1 MSTWRKVGCCLIAAV
16 AAFGAGAATYRVT
29 PDAAGGGNGQ
39 AWADDGAG
47 NAPMTLAE
55 AVAGANTGDTV
66 LLKIGTYT
74 PTATL
79 SIKGISL
86 RGGLAGT
93 DDTACSSDR
102 RTNR

>member
-1 MSTWRKVGCCLIAAV
+1 MSTWRKVGCCLVAAV
-16 AAFGAGAATYRVT
+16 AALGAGAATYRVT

-55 AVAGANTGDTV
+55 AVADANTGDTV
-66 LLKIGTYT
+66 LLKTGTYT

-93 DDTACSSDR
+93 DDTACSSAR